1 MFARNEDIIVVKKWL
16 RYPDYKTLISDE
28 RFETIDLSAFRCIG
42 KIPEIKISA
51 NWIII
56 NRVYIPKGLLFDFI
70 CVDYSTVTIQGYNE
84 IRAFTLNGY
93 EFIVIKVKRDQIRS
107 FLNRM
112 RMAVK
117 EISGS
122 VFNEYIIQSTPYAR
136 VFRQACNKYLQ
147 NKNDFMAFLHISK
160 EYKESYV
167 SHPLI
172 AEDALYTFMFFVD
185 GYLTRGTK
193 YYWKLNIQE
202 RKVFSSDGDCEI
214 KFSVNSENDDYIHA
228 AIRCGE
234 KTKEMAA
241 LERIMVD
248 FPDNTKINAAS
259 LKLCDDIKA
268 MM

>member
-1 MFARNEDIIVVKKWL
+1 MFGRNEDIIVVKKWL
-16 RYPDYKTLISDE
+16 RYSDFKALISNE

-42 KIPEIKISA
+42 KTPEIKISA
-51 NWIII
+51 NWIVI
-56 NRVYIPKGLLFDFI
+56 NRVYIPKGMLFDFI

-93 EFIVIKVKRDQIRS
+93 EFIVLKVKRDQIPS

-112 RMAVK
+112 RKAVK

-122 VFNEYIIQSTPYAR
+122 VFNEYIIQSTPHAR
-136 VFRQACNKYLQ
+136 VFRQTCKKYLQ
-147 NKNDFMAFLHISK
+147 DQKDFMAFLDISK
-160 EYKESYV
+160 EYKEFYV
-167 SHPLI
+167 SHPMI
-172 AEDALYTFMFFVD
+172 AEDTLYIFMFFVD

-202 RKVFSSDGDCEI
+202 RKIFSPDGDTEVE
-214 KFSVNSENDDYIHA
+214 FSVNAENDDYIHA

-234 KTKEMAA
+234 KTKEIVA
-241 LERIMVD
+241 LERSMVD
-248 FPDNTKINAAS
+248 FPDNTEINAAS